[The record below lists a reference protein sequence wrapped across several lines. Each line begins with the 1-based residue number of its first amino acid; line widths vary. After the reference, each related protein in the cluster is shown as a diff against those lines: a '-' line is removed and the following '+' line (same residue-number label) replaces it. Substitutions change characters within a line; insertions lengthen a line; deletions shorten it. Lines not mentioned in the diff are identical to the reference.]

1 MQLRE
6 LQEATE
12 ASLKAAKE
20 EKWTKDGE
28 ISTMRRSMAKV
39 KYTCGARGSTHDALD
54 DSLPCRNHQ

>member
-1 MQLRE
+1 MADEVQLRE

-28 ISTMRRSMAKV
+28 ISTMRRNMAKV
-39 KYTCGARGSTHDALD
+39 LTGLKLKGGL
-54 DSLPCRNHQ
+54 

>member
-1 MQLRE
+1 MSIRSFTHIMADEVQLRE

-28 ISTMRRSMAKV
+28 ISTMRRNMAKV
-39 KYTCGARGSTHDALD
+39 LTGLKLKGGL
-54 DSLPCRNHQ
+54 